1 MGSGLQLIKEN
12 MMKYLNFLRLL
23 PEGIALAVVAILDKR
38 YHFSTVNALMTFMI
52 VAVYVR
58 TIMQE
63 IDVVVE

>member
-1 MGSGLQLIKEN
+1 
-12 MMKYLNFLRLL
+12 MKYLNFLRLL